1 VAVFFPSSPRDWQWV
16 CHTVL
21 PRIGMYTGRISFD
34 RTVAFLE
41 GFDAAQD
48 VSIRA
53 MMNNRC
59 EERLGH
65 QTPLGSSVN
74 NGWEKYVKAEALGV
88 DVSDLPRD
96 EEMSD
101 DEHQRAI
108 SALRTELMTA
118 MGIEENADPCRSIG
132 GGAFVYRRTHPPA

>member
-1 VAVFFPSSPRDWQWV
+1 M
-16 CHTVL
+16 VL
-21 PRIGMYTGRISFD
+21 PRIRMYIGHRLSFD

-41 GFDAAQD
+41 GFDTAQD
-48 VSIRA
+48 VSIRP
-53 MMNNRC
+53 MMNSHC

-65 QTPLGSSVN
+65 QTPLGWSVN
-74 NGWEKYVKAEALGV
+74 NGWERYVKADALGV
-88 DVSDLPRD
+88 EVSDLPRD

-118 MGIEENADPCRSIG
+118 IGIEENADPGRSV
-132 GGAFVYRRTHPPA
+132 GGAAFLYRRTHPPA